1 MEWLTREVRFLL
13 ARLVTNFFAVLAITQ
28 LLDGGIEFPDR
39 DTNSFMVASL
49 SLAAVL
55 AGINS
60 YVRPVVQ
67 FILKPVGCLLS
78 LLTFGFSHFLIS
90 ALVFWI
96 ATLIVDDFVVS
107 GVGPALLGTLI
118 ISLVGAFGSLVFG
131 KRRKEHK

>member
-28 LLDGGIEFPDR
+28 LLDGGIVFPDR
-39 DTNSFMVASL
+39 DTDSFWVASL

-55 AGINS
+55 SGINS
-60 YVRPVVQ
+60 YVRPVVE
-67 FILKPVGCLLS
+67 FVIKPVGCLLS
-78 LLTFGFSHFLIS
+78 LLTFGLSHFLIS

-96 ATLIVDDFVVS
+96 ATLIVEDFSVR
-107 GVGPALLGTLI
+107 GVGPALLGTLV

-131 KRRKEHK
+131 RRRVERR

>member
-28 LLDGGIEFPDR
+28 LLDGVIVRPE
-39 DTNSFMVASL
+39 SLWVASL

>member
-28 LLDGGIEFPDR
+28 LLDGVIVRPE
-39 DTNSFMVASL
+39 SLWVASL

-96 ATLIVDDFVVS
+96 ATLIVEDFVVS

>member
-28 LLDGGIEFPDR
+28 LLDGVIVRPE
-39 DTNSFMVASL
+39 SLWVASL

-131 KRRKEHK
+131 KRRNEHK

>member
-28 LLDGGIEFPDR
+28 LLDGVIVRPE
-39 DTNSFMVASL
+39 SLWVASL

-78 LLTFGFSHFLIS
+78 LLTFGVSHFLIS

>member
-28 LLDGGIEFPDR
+28 LLDGGIGFPDR
-39 DTNSFMVASL
+39 DTDSFWVASL

-60 YVRPVVQ
+60 YVRPIVEFV
-67 FILKPVGCLLS
+67 LKPVGCLLS
-78 LLTFGFSHFLIS
+78 LLTFGFSHFLVS
-90 ALVFWI
+90 ALAFWI
-96 ATLIVDDFVVS
+96 ATLLVEDFVVS
-107 GVGPALLGTLI
+107 GVGPALLGTLV

-131 KRRKEHK
+131 KRRTERK

>member
-28 LLDGGIEFPDR
+28 LLDGVIVRPE
-39 DTNSFMVASL
+39 SLWVASL

-60 YVRPVVQ
+60 YVRPGVQ

-131 KRRKEHK
+131 KRRNEHK